1 MKQSWTTWA
10 LPLFKWALAAVILVF
25 VGRQFYRDLGRPEL
39 ADISFRPGWLIACG
53 VLYLLALGFSL
64 AFWVRLLRYF
74 GERPS
79 AVAAVRAYY
88 LGHFGKYVP
97 GKAWALFLRGTLA
110 TPDVRFGVAVVTALY
125 EVLTTMASG
134 ALVAA
139 VVFLFDPP
147 QVSGLEW
154 PPVLTGLL
162 LLGLCG
168 VPLLPAVFNF
178 LTRRVAKRFDA
189 VAALNLPP
197 VGFVTLLEGLALTAC
212 GWGVLG
218 LSVWTLLHGMLPQ
231 APAWDLGLSLYLSA
245 ATGLAYVA
253 GFLAFIM
260 PSGVGVREFFLLRLL
275 AYLGPEGLIAAAVL
289 LLRLVWTAAELV
301 LAGFLFFLGRKR
313 VISAP

>member
-1 MKQSWTTWA
+1 MTQRWKNSVI
-10 LPLFKWALAAVILVF
+10 LLLKWALAAAILFF

-39 ADISFRPGWLIACG
+39 ENISFQPGWLVVSG

-64 AFWVRLLRYF
+64 AFWVRLLHYF

-79 AVAAVRAYY
+79 AVSAVRAYY

-110 TPDVRFGVAVVTALY
+110 TPAVRFGVAVVTALY
-125 EVLTTMASG
+125 EVLTTMAAG

-147 QVSGLEW
+147 HVSGLDW

-168 VPLLPAVFNF
+168 VPLLPAVFNW
-178 LTRRVAKRFDA
+178 LTRRLAKRFEA
-189 VAALNLPP
+189 ISILNLPP
-197 VGFVTLLEGLALTAC
+197 VGFLTLLEGLALTAC
-212 GWGVLG
+212 GWGVMG
-218 LSVWTLLHGMLPQ
+218 LSVWSLLQGVLPQ
-231 APAWDLGLSLYLSA
+231 APELTVGLWLYLSA

-301 LAGFLFFLGRKR
+301 LAGFLFFLRRKR